1 MSKLQ
6 LGFHGT
12 FALKKEDIIKILSAA
27 SEEIGLNDSLEN
39 LMTRT
44 GLGNKKV
51 GPMKSW
57 AIRAG
62 LINDVNLTSEGQIV
76 WKHDSR
82 LEKLETDWF
91 MHFYLSFG
99 SYGIK
104 PLPEN
109 HAEWGGWTYF
119 IYSFLPKYKIFTLE
133 ELVESSLP
141 FFEEERENLLKNF
154 RLLLRAYVEKKAL
167 CECGLI
173 YEKEQKYWSK
183 NPQLP
188 NTYIIAFFLAKI
200 WERDFN
206 QLTSIFASDLTNKNT
221 GILEVLAVDTEKFQ
235 EILNLL
241 EGHGVIEQRR
251 TVPPYQIVSRW
262 NNSLELLEKAYVN
275 E

>member
-141 FFEEERENLLKNF
+141 FFEEERGNLLKNF

-188 NTYIIAFFLAKI
+188 NPYIIAFFLAKI

-262 NNSLELLEKAYVN
+262 NNSLELLEKITILK
-275 E
+275 